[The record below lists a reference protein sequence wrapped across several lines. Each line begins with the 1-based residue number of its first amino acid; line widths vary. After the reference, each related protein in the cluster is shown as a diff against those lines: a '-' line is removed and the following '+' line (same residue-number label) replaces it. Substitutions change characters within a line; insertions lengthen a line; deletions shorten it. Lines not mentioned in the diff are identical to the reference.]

1 MNAHIRCDLHMHTFY
16 SDGRASP
23 RELVAHA
30 ASMGLRTIA
39 ITDHDTAQGARE
51 GIPAAEQYGIAVLPA
66 IEFTC
71 RWDAS
76 NAPPGK
82 ADIDVLGY
90 CLDLENA
97 RFRAME
103 QAALA
108 DIHARVNTCCALLT
122 AGGYPIALNEVFAQN
137 PRYAGMMPLMD
148 ALIHKGHAQDSSAAI
163 AAIDVH
169 WRQVRPSALTI
180 ADIITTIH
188 AAGGV
193 GVLAHPTLVPWETGW
208 LSAQGLAALVDMGLD
223 GIEIHHH
230 RLDGAARVHFSSLAQ
245 QFSLLITGG
254 SDEHGWPSGFPHMGN
269 ERVTQEMADAL
280 AARARERS

>member
-1 MNAHIRCDLHMHTFY
+1 MNAHTGCDLHMHTFY

-23 RELVAHA
+23 RELVTYA
-30 ASMGLRTIA
+30 ASIGLRTIA

-51 GIPAAEQYGIAVLPA
+51 GIPVAEQCGMAMLPA

-71 RWDAS
+71 RWDAC

-82 ADIDVLGY
+82 TDIDILGY

-97 RFRAME
+97 SFRAME

-108 DIHARVNTCCALLT
+108 DIHARVSACCTLLT
-122 AGGYPIALNEVFAQN
+122 ADGYPIALDEVFAQN
-137 PRYAGMMPLMD
+137 PRYAGLMQLID
-148 ALIHKGHAQDSSAAI
+148 ALVYKGHARDVPAAN

-169 WRQVRPSALTI
+169 WKQIRPSALTI

-188 AAGGV
+188 AASGV
-193 GVLAHPTLVPWETGW
+193 AVLAHPTLVPWETGW

-223 GIEIHHH
+223 GIEIHHP
-230 RLDGAARVHFSSLAQ
+230 RLDGAARAYFSSLAE
-245 QFSLLITGG
+245 QFGLLIAGG
-254 SDEHGWPSGFPHMGN
+254 SDEHGWPSGFPCMGS

-280 AARARERS
+280 VVRAREQS